1 MNVDRSVSDDETK
14 ENINKV
20 SEVLS
25 NVTEIAAART
35 EEEIEAARKHALSGL
50 EDYNH
55 DGKIDKD
62 DEKYYQKTRKLHQ
75 KDILKLFY
83 FVYIFTFLTLITK
96 FVAFFLFDIVIDLD
110 LTKLANTL
118 NVAIV
123 FIGSAEGIKSFTMSL
138 GKQLGES
145 TGVPAYKLK
154 YLFGYLISF
163 AIITITA
170 VFSEIL
176 VKLVIED
183 PGVEIPEF
191 NANSFVNGMLSN
203 TIAYLIAR
211 YGNKVA
217 EGIDL
222 SSLPFFKKK

>member
-1 MNVDRSVSDDETK
+1 MDLFKNKQPISDETK
-14 ENINKV
+14 EKVEEVASVLKTV
-20 SEVLS
+20 SE
-25 NVTEIAAART
+25 NI
-35 EEEIEAARKHALSGL
+35 K
-50 EDYNH
+50 D
-55 DGKIDKD
+55 IDKTVEVD
-62 DEKYYQKTRKLHQ
+62 SDLQDLNNDGVIDKKDEKIYQKNKKLNH

-83 FVYIFTFLTLITK
+83 FVYIFAFICLLVK
-96 FVAFFLFDIVIDLD
+96 FIAFFLFDIVIDLD
-110 LTKLANTL
+110 LSKLANTL

-123 FIGSAEGIKSFTMSL
+123 FIGSAEGIKAFTTSL
-138 GKQLGES
+138 SEQLGES

-154 YLFGYLISF
+154 YLFGYLVSF

-183 PGVEIPEF
+183 PTTEIPDF
-191 NANSFVNGMLSN
+191 NANSFVNGLLSN
-203 TIAYLIAR
+203 TIAYLMAR

-222 SSLPFFKKK
+222 SSLPFFKRK